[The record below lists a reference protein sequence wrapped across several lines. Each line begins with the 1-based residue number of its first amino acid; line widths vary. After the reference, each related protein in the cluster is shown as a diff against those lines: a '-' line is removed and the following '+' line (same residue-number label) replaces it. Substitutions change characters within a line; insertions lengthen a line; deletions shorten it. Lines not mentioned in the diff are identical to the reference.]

1 MSHSTLDENR
11 QFIELWKLFRQ
22 LSKWGT
28 WFIVFSGTTRQPR
41 PGEQNGVD
49 YTFLSIE
56 EFNQLE
62 KSGCLLESGLYDGM

>member
-1 MSHSTLDENR
+1 MGYMVNCFL
-11 QFIELWKLFRQ
+11 
-22 LSKWGT
+22 
-28 WFIVFSGTTRQPR
+28 GTTRQPR

>member
-1 MSHSTLDENR
+1 M
-11 QFIELWKLFRQ
+11 
-22 LSKWGT
+22 SKWGT
-28 WFIVFSGTTRQPR
+28 WLIVFLGTTRQPR